1 MKKTIALLLCTVLLL
16 ALCAC
21 AKPEEKPAENQPLP
35 IEKLVEDAKT
45 GSLSIDTIKEGD
57 ELDLSAYSAE
67 DREQVKNALTDQ
79 GVELKESDS
88 GKLTVVTVPETPAT
102 PDNPDGPDTPD
113 NSGENTPGVTDSDE
127 ELHIDVI
134 PDNPDE

>member
-1 MKKTIALLLCTVLLL
+1 MQA
-16 ALCAC
+16 
-21 AKPEEKPAENQPLP
+21 
-35 IEKLVEDAKT
+35 
-45 GSLSIDTIKEGD
+45 
-57 ELDLSAYSAE
+57 
-67 DREQVKNALTDQ
+67 
-79 GVELKESDS
+79 

-102 PDNPDGPDTPD
+102 PNNPDGPDTPD